1 MPTGSDVAGT
11 STSNR
16 RLAVANVSKADFVK
30 QVAAQAET
38 DAKTAKAVLDAF
50 EEVVAAT
57 LKNGDKISLTGFM
70 SFEQVARKATTA
82 RNPQTGDTVKVPA
95 KKVPKVSVGASLKK
109 VVNGDTPAPKLV
121 KVP

>member
-1 MPTGSDVAGT
+1 M
-11 STSNR
+11 
-16 RLAVANVSKADFVK
+16 ANVSKADFVK

-50 EEVVAAT
+50 YEVVAAT
-57 LKNGDKISLTGFM
+57 LNKGDKISLTGFM

-82 RNPQTGDTVKVPA
+82 RNPQTGDTVNVPA

-109 VVNGDTPAPKLV
+109 VVNGDTPAPKLA
-121 KVP
+121 KVN